1 MAADSLIDETL
12 SRFPEID
19 HGANVVIERL
29 QKGGSDRKYY
39 RIRFTEFH
47 SLILVKYGSLRDENH
62 QFCVIA
68 EYLDLLGVRVPKI
81 YHHDESEGLIWMED
95 LGERDLWSFRR
106 ESSKLKMKL
115 YRETLDQIAI
125 LHDRT
130 SPVPDVQPL
139 RLQAEFNAELY
150 RWEQRYFFE
159 NCLQRYFKLE
169 PEVIE
174 KRANFEALANIADRL
189 ATLPRTLV
197 HRDFQSQNVIIFNG
211 HPCLIDFQGLRPGL
225 PHYDVASLVY
235 DPYVLMEND
244 QREALIDHY
253 YSRQIH
259 CGHESPEAFREVF
272 DLCAVQRLM
281 QALGAYGYLGLVR
294 ERAVFLGYI
303 PTAVN
308 TLRMVLNRL
317 PQLADLRGL
326 IEELC

>member
-1 MAADSLIDETL
+1 MPPESLIDETL
-12 SRFPEID
+12 SHFPDMD
-19 HGANVVIERL
+19 HGGNVVIERL

-39 RIRFTEFH
+39 RIKFTDAH

-106 ESSKLKMKL
+106 ESPRLKMEL
-115 YRETLDQIAI
+115 YRATLDQIAI
-125 LHDRT
+125 LHNRT

-159 NCLQRYFKLE
+159 NCLQRYFGIN
-169 PEVIE
+169 PAVVE
-174 KRANFEALANIADRL
+174 KRANIEVLGSIADRL
-189 ATLPRTLV
+189 ASLPRTLV
-197 HRDFQSQNVIIFNG
+197 HRDFQSQNVIIYNG

-235 DPYVLMEND
+235 DPYVLMENG
-244 QREALIDHY
+244 QRELLIDHY
-253 YSRQIH
+253 LIRQTH
-259 CGHESPEAFREVF
+259 SAHSTPEAFREIF

-303 PTAVN
+303 PTAVSS
-308 TLRMVLNRL
+308 LRLVLNRL
-317 PQLADLRGL
+317 PQLAELSGM